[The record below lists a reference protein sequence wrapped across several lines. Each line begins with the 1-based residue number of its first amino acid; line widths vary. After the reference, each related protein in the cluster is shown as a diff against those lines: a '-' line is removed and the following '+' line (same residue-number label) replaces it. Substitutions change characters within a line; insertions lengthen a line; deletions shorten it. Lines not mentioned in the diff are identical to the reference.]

1 MILLDDSER
10 FSETLPE
17 KEGFYS
23 DLNMEYITD
32 VDDANAKSVC
42 KDFEI
47 KILGE
52 YHDLYQSRIKSI
64 HYC

>member
-23 DLNMEYITD
+23 HLNMEYITD
-32 VDDANAKSVC
+32 VDDGNAKSVC

-52 YHDLYQSRIKSI
+52 YHDLYQSHIKSI

>member
-23 DLNMEYITD
+23 HLNMEYITD
-32 VDDANAKSVC
+32 VADANAKSVC

>member
-23 DLNMEYITD
+23 HLNMEYITD
-32 VDDANAKSVC
+32 VDDANAKSIF

>member
-1 MILLDDSER
+1 
-10 FSETLPE
+10 
-17 KEGFYS
+17 
-23 DLNMEYITD
+23 MEYITD
-32 VDDANAKSVC
+32 VDDANAKSIC

-64 HYC
+64 HC

>member
-1 MILLDDSER
+1 
-10 FSETLPE
+10 
-17 KEGFYS
+17 
-23 DLNMEYITD
+23 MEYITD
-32 VDDANAKSVC
+32 VDDANAKSIF

-64 HYC
+64 YC